1 MTEGER
7 VATPSLLRLTKCG
20 DHSHSDSI
28 EDRLMT
34 RRKTQDRDVVKATS
48 CVLCLAPRLCIREP
62 VVLASSLFADRLKG
76 FGIVHSEVSEDLT
89 VDLNPLL
96 V

>member
-7 VATPSLLRLTKCG
+7 VATLSLLRLTNCA
-20 DHSHSDSI
+20 DDSHSDLI
-28 EDRLMT
+28 ENRLMT
-34 RRKTQDRDVVKATS
+34 RRKTQDRDVIKETS
-48 CVLCLAPRLCIREP
+48 CVLCLAPRLCIRARC
-62 VVLASSLFADRLKG
+62 LASSLFADRLKG

-89 VDLNPLL
+89 IDLNPLL